1 MNFTGTTRVRE
12 IVVANPRAARVF
24 EDAGVDYCC
33 GGEKCLNDACIPTGV
48 TAEEILKRLQEDIDK
63 AGPVEVN
70 WAAASLGTLA
80 QHILDKHHR
89 YVRNAIPRVNSLL
102 EKVVAKHGGHHPEL
116 QGIEERFT
124 DLGQELLMHMHKE
137 EQLLFPYIEALDRSS
152 AGNDRPDVPCFQTVR
167 NPVQMM
173 MQEHDSAGELL
184 RAMRKLSSGYQV
196 PTDACNSFR
205 ELYRSMEEFET
216 DLHTHIHLENNILFP
231 RAIEL
236 EAAKS

>member
-63 AGPVEVN
+63 VGPVEVN
-70 WAAASLGTLA
+70 WAAASLSTLA
-80 QHILDKHHR
+80 QHIVEKHHR

-102 EKVVAKHGGHHPEL
+102 EKVVAIHGGRHPEL
-116 QGIEERFT
+116 HGIEERFF
-124 DLGQELLMHMHKE
+124 DLSQELQMHMHKE
-137 EQLLFPYIEALDRSS
+137 EQILFPYIEALDRS
-152 AGNDRPDVPCFQTVR
+152 ATEYGRLDPPCFETVR
-167 NPVQMM
+167 NPVNMM

-184 RAMRKLSSGYQV
+184 RTMRKLSSGYQV
-196 PTDACNSFR
+196 PRDACNSFR
-205 ELYRSMEEFET
+205 ELYRSLEEFET